1 MQLKIVGG
9 INLEGEQGPLCKA
22 GCKRL
27 APECWYWTP
36 KLLPIHVIHFTQIS
50 PLPRPAPEIGLWR
63 RSSPDVSQF
72 NGLTTSVHYHCR
84 WKRQHRHPALFL
96 HTPWLLIKWE
106 VLTFWRCVSRRSVV
120 RLNNN
125 MNPSDKCPIGC
136 RITGFGLHNRS
147 IEPPE
152 ESGRRRDGI
161 KRRKFCVKLQRHQ
174 TEKDKIKLQE
184 RYRCFGVQRSEEQRE
199 KGKLELGSD
208 QSGLVASKSKAA
220 DQRHCRVVIAE
231 PESAYESSQISTAG
245 PKGDTDSSSVCLSSC
260 VFWSVWVVR
269 FNCGCGGNVNMQ
281 VTAWLHK
288 QDSFEIRFC
297 DKLQEVNVR
306 AIVVHRPVLD
316 HAKLPSKACRMTQIF
331 CENFDDLLRNG
342 YVLDTLF

>member
-1 MQLKIVGG
+1 LAALFARCQSIQWAENIGSL
-9 INLEGEQGPLCKA
+9 PLCTSWISSGVCA
-22 GCKRL
+22 GK
-27 APECWYWTP
+27 
-36 KLLPIHVIHFTQIS
+36 Q
-50 PLPRPAPEIGLWR
+50 
-63 RSSPDVSQF
+63 
-72 NGLTTSVHYHCR
+72 R

-199 KGKLELGSD
+199 KGKLELGSG
-208 QSGLVASKSKAA
+208 Q
-220 DQRHCRVVIAE
+220 
-231 PESAYESSQISTAG
+231 
-245 PKGDTDSSSVCLSSC
+245 
-260 VFWSVWVVR
+260 
-269 FNCGCGGNVNMQ
+269 
-281 VTAWLHK
+281 
-288 QDSFEIRFC
+288 
-297 DKLQEVNVR
+297 
-306 AIVVHRPVLD
+306 
-316 HAKLPSKACRMTQIF
+316 
-331 CENFDDLLRNG
+331 
-342 YVLDTLF
+342 